1 MEKTLD
7 LSEHVAEF
15 LEVKE
20 RYKSL
25 QLERKKSN
33 LMFSFCALHH
43 QSAVCAFGSLQQN
56 IIIIVLFT
64 YLFLKHKYKFH
75 KYKFRNASLQIKVI
89 VLNKNMFSGGL

>member
-43 QSAVCAFGSLQQN
+43 QSAVCAFIS
-56 IIIIVLFT
+56 
-64 YLFLKHKYKFH
+64 
-75 KYKFRNASLQIKVI
+75 
-89 VLNKNMFSGGL
+89 